1 MYSVVKDLIFGMET
15 IKDRWHL
22 KNFCCG
28 SFVSM
33 FDMVSRVVIVFV
45 VVHLIVIYNR
55 HDF

>member
-33 FDMVSRVVIVFV
+33 FDIVSRVVIVFV
-45 VVHLIVIYNR
+45 AV
-55 HDF
+55 